1 MKYSLALAAVVA
13 WSGTASAQV
22 DPLAPLPAT
31 PAPAPAVT
39 VHRGTAPSVQV
50 MPVRAAAPA
59 SYASVGSFEAYK
71 QVLAAHAVAAG
82 VRRATVDNVVPY
94 LHLNSTVMRLDR
106 AQPGNINNPNSTPP
120 FAPYRRSHVTQDLIS
135 RGQTNYRTL
144 WPYLSR
150 VEQRTGVP
158 ASIMLAI
165 WGKETSYGRV
175 KGTFD
180 IFDALATLAYEGRRR
195 DLFEGE
201 FIAAMKLIDQGV
213 PRSKLKGSWAGA
225 MGHPQFMPTNILKL
239 RVDGDGDGD
248 ADIWGSQLDGLA
260 SIGNYL
266 QQAGWKGGMLWG
278 VPVRVP
284 STLDRNAIRNPVE
297 AAKCPRVHARHS
309 IPMSWAQWRA
319 RGITAIDR
327 SLRDTDM
334 ATLIEPDGP
343 YETAY
348 LVTDNYRAVL
358 DYNCSN
364 FYALSVT
371 LLADGIIGR

>member
-1 MKYSLALAAVVA
+1 MVRIALLCGMASVA
-13 WSGTASAQV
+13 TAGPAQV
-22 DPLAPLPAT
+22 GDPLAPLPTVAT
-31 PAPAPAVT
+31 AQPAPSSGPVTIHRPVQPAT
-39 VHRGTAPSVQV
+39 LG
-50 MPVRAAAPA
+50 
-59 SYASVGSFEAYK
+59 FEGYK
-71 QVLAAHAVAAG
+71 ATLAAQARAAG
-82 VRRATVDNVVPY
+82 VRNATIANVIPY
-94 LHLNSTVMRLDR
+94 LTLDQRVMRLDR
-106 AQPGNINNPNSTPP
+106 AQPGNIGNPNSTPP
-120 FAPYRRSHVTQDLIS
+120 FAPYRRTHVTSELVN
-135 RGQTNYRTL
+135 RGQTNYRSY
-144 WPYLSR
+144 WPHLSL

-165 WGKETSYGRV
+165 WGKETSYGRI

-180 IFDALATLAYEGRRR
+180 VINSLATLAYEGRRR

-213 PRSKLKGSWAGA
+213 PRSRLKGSWAGA
-225 MGHPQFMPTNILKL
+225 MGHPQFMPTNVLRL

-248 ADIWGSQLDGLA
+248 ADIWGSPVDGLA

-266 QQAGWKGGMLWG
+266 QKAGWKAGMLWG

-284 STLDRNAIRNPVE
+284 SSLNRQAIVNPVQS
-297 AAKCPRVHARHS
+297 AKCPRVHARHS
-309 IPMSWAQWRA
+309 RPIAWSQWRA
-319 RGITAIDR
+319 MGIQPLGR
-327 SLRDTDM
+327 SLRDYDL

-343 YETAY
+343 NATAY

>member
-1 MKYSLALAAVVA
+1 MKFKAIFVFAAG
-13 WSGTASAQV
+13 WSAIASAQV
-22 DPLAPLPAT
+22 DPLAPLPTAAP
-31 PAPAPAVT
+31 PAPSIAI
-39 VHRGTAPSVQV
+39 HRGTNAGVQV
-50 MPVRAAAPA
+50 APVQASAPA
-59 SYASVGSFEAYK
+59 TYASVGTFESYK

-82 VRRATVDNVVPY
+82 VRQATVDNVVPY
-94 LHLNSTVMRLDR
+94 LRLNSTVMRLDR

-120 FAPYRRSHVTQDLIS
+120 FAPYRRSHVTPDLIS
-135 RGQTNYRTL
+135 RGQANYRSL
-144 WPYLSR
+144 WPHLSR
-150 VEQRTGVP
+150 IEQRTGVP

-213 PRSKLKGSWAGA
+213 PRSRLKGSWAGA

-266 QQAGWKGGMLWG
+266 QQAGWKAGMLWG

-284 STLDRNAIRNPVE
+284 PTLDRNAIRNPVP

-309 IPMSWAQWRA
+309 VPMSWAQWRA
-319 RGITAIDR
+319 RGVVPLDR